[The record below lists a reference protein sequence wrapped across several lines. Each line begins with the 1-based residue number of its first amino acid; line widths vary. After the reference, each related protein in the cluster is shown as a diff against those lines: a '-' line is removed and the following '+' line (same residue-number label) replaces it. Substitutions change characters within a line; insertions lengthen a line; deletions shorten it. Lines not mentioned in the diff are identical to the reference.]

1 MVDRVFPGAGVN
13 SFLRSNGIL
22 KGFESTGEVKRI
34 DEVAT
39 DPNGITDQIL
49 NSAGSGT
56 TDVVPISSTGS
67 SSNVS
72 SSVAS
77 TPATLDL
84 PASASTAIPSTAIPS
99 TAIPSAVASTV
110 ASTATSTEASTP
122 ATLDLPATDP
132 TSTSTVEG
140 YKCPCS
146 KSPGCPCSSARRET
160 YASKP
165 PKSVKEVWNRFAT
178 RDRFVSGRTP
188 RNSIEVLDKAADAV
202 KSTLTGA
209 DKTNATKNVVE
220 GFCNNHWH
228 GVATSVVVT
237 IAIIFIVLSVMIF
250 LLFMAIIDKIY
261 NKAKKAKGGFNFKTG
276 MSGGSTTSVDTLP
289 IIRDYKL
296 KPITVF

>member
-22 KGFESTGEVKRI
+22 KGFESNGEVKRI

-72 SSVAS
+72 SNVSSSVAS

-84 PASASTAIPSTAIPS
+84 PASSSTAIPSTATSMP
-99 TAIPSAVASTV
+99 T
-110 ASTATSTEASTP
+110 STATSTP

-132 TSTSTVEG
+132 TAASTVEG

-237 IAIIFIVLSVMIF
+237 IAIIFIVLSVMLF

-261 NKAKKAKGGFNFKTG
+261 NKVKKTKGGFKFKTG
-276 MSGGSTTSVDTLP
+276 MSGGSTTTTTNTLP
-289 IIRDYKL
+289 IIRDCQL
-296 KPITVF
+296 TPITVF